1 MCTQHFHFQGFNHL
15 TQGRVKKSILKWY
28 WHIERVAPRGRG
40 ITQTFLQLGEG
51 FENKKVFWN
60 GPGTIS
66 SWPPSPLGRN
76 GPLILF
82 FARPFFIISNAIKLK
97 TTKVV
102 FLTFISYFLHPSLN
116 YFSHL
121 SLSFF
126 LAPFQISSSKKTKYI
141 KGVEEIISKGW
152 YLMVVPK

>member
-1 MCTQHFHFQGFNHL
+1 MITFSLLHAMIIWIFLLAIRSVYFLLDLSTQYVCVYGQKTKLWHTKYVTHRKCDIF
-15 TQGRVKKSILKWY
+15 KKSDIL
-28 WHIERVAPRGRG
+28 R
-40 ITQTFLQLGEG
+40 EG

-102 FLTFISYFLHPSLN
+102 FKLFYFLHPSLN
-116 YFSHL
+116 
-121 SLSFF
+121 SF
-126 LAPFQISSSKKTKYI
+126 LHIY
-141 KGVEEIISKGW
+141 
-152 YLMVVPK
+152 